1 MIWMLSLHNKMKFSI
16 KDFFSKKNDEKL
28 AFSIGKA
35 IWSKSDCVISEL
47 MWSDLSN
54 TDETN
59 QKLVE
64 VWYFLTYSCSRYQS
78 SLSLLEICE
87 NDSYWFC

>member
-1 MIWMLSLHNKMKFSI
+1 MLSLHNKMKFSI

-47 MWSDLSN
+47 MWFDLSN
-54 TDETN
+54 TDKAN
-59 QKLVE
+59 
-64 VWYFLTYSCSRYQS
+64 
-78 SLSLLEICE
+78 
-87 NDSYWFC
+87 

>member
-1 MIWMLSLHNKMKFSI
+1 MIWMLSQHNKMKFSI

-47 MWSDLSN
+47 MWFDLSN
-54 TDETN
+54 TDQT
-59 QKLVE
+59 KI
-64 VWYFLTYSCSRYQS
+64 SG
-78 SLSLLEICE
+78 SLIFFDL
-87 NDSYWFC
+87 FMF